1 MRKLTAGF
9 GLACLVL
16 TVRVGAEELVL
27 DLERVVELALARNPA
42 LQATVEQRDEVAGGI
57 AEAKADAWPQL
68 RLLSSW
74 SRSRNPSLL
83 NSPDFEEIIRQF
95 PDFKPSAQ
103 ELWDFG
109 VEVTQPVYT
118 SGKVKAA
125 IDLARIVADVTT
137 AQIAAARLDTAIS
150 AAEVYYQLLAAHSAL
165 DTVRI
170 QQEARRESL
179 AVVEARYELGEATR
193 LELLRARAAFEEV
206 TPTVVRIRGQVE
218 VEKSRLRMAVGLDS
232 SVVIATP
239 EPEIRTIAD
248 AEVDERLPEP
258 PSSETLLAIA
268 RRRRPELVDLRL
280 QADLLA
286 RRRVVTVAE
295 GRPQVEVSGSY
306 GRQARIPDNLSDP
319 LFEDWRVALSV
330 NWSLFDGGRR
340 KGQVAQLESRRE
352 QLAWQLE
359 DLENRITFEIE
370 QATAEYRTAR
380 ERCRAAQIAA
390 RAAREASR
398 IAAES
403 YQLGVAIQ
411 ADLLD
416 SQEQEIQSEFVL
428 VDAFYDALI
437 KAARLHRALGQL
449 PTQSW
454 KTPHLSPS
462 GETDLH
468 SESEDS

>member
-1 MRKLTAGF
+1 LRKLAAS
-9 GLACLVL
+9 LALAFAVL
-16 TVRVGAEELVL
+16 TAPVGAEELVL
-27 DLERVVELALARNPA
+27 DLERVVELALTRNPA
-42 LQATVEQRDEVAGGI
+42 LQATEEQRNEVAGGI
-57 AEAKADAWPQL
+57 EEVKADAWPQL

-83 NSPDFEEIIRQF
+83 NSPDFEEILRQF
-95 PDFKPSAQ
+95 PDFKPSVQ
-103 ELWDFG
+103 ELWDLG
-109 VEVTQPVYT
+109 VELTQPVYT
-118 SGKVKAA
+118 SGKVRAA
-125 IDLARIVADVTT
+125 IDLARIVADVTA
-137 AQIAAARLDTAIS
+137 AQIAAARLGTAMS
-150 AAEVYYQLLAAHSAL
+150 AAEVYYQLLAARSAL
-165 DTVRI
+165 ETVQI

-193 LELLRARAAFEEV
+193 LELLRARAALEEV

-232 SVVIATP
+232 DIVIETP

-258 PSSETLLAIA
+258 PSSETLLATA
-268 RRRRPELVDLRL
+268 RRQRPELVDLRL
-280 QADLLA
+280 QADALS
-286 RRRVVTVAE
+286 RQRVVTVAE
-295 GRPQVEVSGSY
+295 GRPQVDLSGSY
-306 GRQARIPDNLSDP
+306 GRQSRLPENLNDP

-330 NWSLFDGGRR
+330 SWSLFDGGRR

-370 QATAEYRTAR
+370 QAAAEYRTAR

-398 IAAES
+398 VARES

-416 SQEQEIQSEFVL
+416 SQEQEIQAEFVL

-437 KAARLHRALGQL
+437 KAAQLRRALGQL
-449 PTQSW
+449 PTQPW
-454 KTPHLSPS
+454 KTDS
-462 GETDLH
+462 H

>member
-1 MRKLTAGF
+1 MHKLAAGF
-9 GLACLVL
+9 ALACLV
-16 TVRVGAEELVL
+16 TAARVGAEELVL
-27 DLERVVELALARNPA
+27 DLGRVVELALARNPA

-57 AEAKADAWPQL
+57 EEAKADAWPQL

-74 SRSRNPSLL
+74 SQSRNPSLL
-83 NSPDFEEIIRQF
+83 NSPDFEEILRQF

-118 SGKVKAA
+118 GGKVRAA

-137 AQIAAARLDTAIS
+137 AQIAAARLDTAAS
-150 AAEVYYQLLAAHSAL
+150 AAEIYYQLLAAHSAL
-165 DTVRI
+165 ETVEI
-170 QQEARRESL
+170 QQQARRESL

-218 VEKSRLRMAVGLDS
+218 VEKSRLRMAVGLAS
-232 SVVIATP
+232 GVTIETP
-239 EPEIRTIAD
+239 EPELRTLAD
-248 AEVDERLPEP
+248 AEVDERIPEP
-258 PSSETLLAIA
+258 PSSERLLAIA
-268 RRRRPELVDLRL
+268 RRQRPELVDLRL
-280 QADLLA
+280 QAEVLA
-286 RRRVVTVAE
+286 HRRVVTVAE
-295 GRPQVEVSGSY
+295 GRPQVEFYGIY
-306 GRQARIPDNLSDP
+306 GRQARLPDNLSDP
-319 LFEDWRVALSV
+319 LFENWRVALSV

-370 QATAEYRTAR
+370 QAAAEYRTAR
-380 ERCRAAQIAA
+380 ERCRAARIAA
-390 RAAREASR
+390 RAAREASHV
-398 IAAES
+398 AGES

-416 SQEQEIQSEFVL
+416 SQEQEIQAEFVL

-454 KTPHLSPS
+454 RI
-462 GETDLH
+462 DLY